1 MCHEANYKGVMLLGK
16 CGLMKYNLLL
26 LTLALSISAEASDFS
41 GSWRMDPILNSTQV
55 FDLHISQNGD
65 NICGTHFGSVR
76 GGAKID
82 SSFGSDPK
90 ATISGT
96 ATEDTADVTIISSQ
110 AEKPIEG
117 TITRQQ
123 RVIIWSVV
131 NPQAHRIMTIPKRAL
146 LKLIAP
152 VDLGYSNLGVLCGK

>member
-1 MCHEANYKGVMLLGK
+1 
-16 CGLMKYNLLL
+16 MKYSLLL

-41 GSWRMDPILNSTQV
+41 GSWRMDPIQNPTLT
-55 FDLHISQNGD
+55 FELHISQNGD
-65 NICGTHFGSVR
+65 NICGIHFGSAK

-82 SSFGSDPK
+82 SSFGSEPK
-90 ATISGT
+90 ATISGR
-96 ATEDTADVTIISSQ
+96 AAEGTADVTIISSQ

-123 RVIIWSVV
+123 RVLVWNVA
-131 NPQAHRIMTIPKRAL
+131 NPQAHRILTIPKRAQ

-152 VDLGYSNLGVLCGK
+152 VDLGYRNLGVLCGK